1 MNLGRSFQMA
11 DKPPTFFSDGTR
23 FSHYGDTQLTE
34 NDVSNKD
41 KT

>member
-11 DKPPTFFSDGTR
+11 DKPPTFFSDRTW
-23 FSHYGDTQLTE
+23 FSDYSDTQLTE
-34 NDVSNKD
+34 NDVSDKD